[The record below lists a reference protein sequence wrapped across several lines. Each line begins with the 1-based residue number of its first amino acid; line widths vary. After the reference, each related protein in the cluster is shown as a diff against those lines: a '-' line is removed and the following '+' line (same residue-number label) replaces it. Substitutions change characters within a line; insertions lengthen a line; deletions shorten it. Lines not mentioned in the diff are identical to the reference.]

1 MQLAQSNYDLNSD
14 FGIMIKN
21 DFHRLLKRQ
30 IKDHLGDLNNTPEN
44 LNRFLE
50 AINLAYKDYD
60 KDLAHVELIL
70 KESSQELFKA
80 NKELNLLNAQ
90 NEQIIEEKTKH
101 LHKIT
106 YNLQNAEKIA
116 GLGNFSLDLSTK
128 KLELSEQ
135 LLAMLNIKEADK
147 NFGIDELALVF
158 ENPEELRQLINNS
171 IETKTKFRLENIS
184 KKNSKKYFL
193 IEGMIIADTENKDS
207 IFLGVLLD
215 ITESVTAKENNIK
228 LKEFYETILNNIPVE
243 ISVLNDQ
250 DKYLYINPIAVKADT
265 NREFLIGK
273 DDFEYCEHFDLDIEM
288 AQKQKN
294 IFTEVKD
301 THKTIEFTDKSENN
315 DGSISYLLKRYF
327 PILTAEKE
335 FVYMLELGIDITEKT
350 EQSIKLEQSLE
361 EKEALLGEVHHR
373 VKNNLALVLGMVEM
387 QGALTDN
394 DFLKHHLSE
403 VQHRIA
409 AMSLIHE
416 KLYKSTN
423 FAKIDLQ
430 DYLKDLVKFLS
441 GFFNKGKDISIHFD
455 IDKVYASTKKIV
467 PIALIVNELITNCFK
482 YAFKD
487 KTSGDIFVG
496 LKKTDQ
502 DLTLSISDNGPGLPS
517 ELDLNA
523 LKSLGFKLINIFT
536 RQLKGTYEL
545 KNNPGLS
552 VTIKF
557 KNEQESINS

>member
-1 MQLAQSNYDLNSD
+1 MQPTQSNHDFNSY

-30 IKDHLGDLNNTPEN
+30 IKDHLGDLNSAPEN
-44 LNRFLE
+44 LEKFLDS
-50 AINLAYKDYD
+50 INMAYKDYD
-60 KDLAHVELIL
+60 KDLAHLELIL

-80 NKELNLLNAQ
+80 NKELNLLNTQ
-90 NEQIIEEKTKH
+90 NEKIIEEKTRH

-116 GLGNFSLDLSTK
+116 GLGNFSWNLSGK

-135 LLAMLNIKEADK
+135 LLAMLNLKEVDK
-147 NFGIDELALVF
+147 NFGIEELIHVF
-158 ENPEELRQLINNS
+158 ENPQELDKLIKNS
-171 IETKTKFRLENIS
+171 IETKTKFRLENLRI
-184 KKNSKKYFL
+184 KNSKNYFL
-193 IEGMIIADTENKDS
+193 VEGMIIDDTENKDS
-207 IFLGVLLD
+207 IFLGVILD

-250 DKYLYINPIAVKADT
+250 DKYLYINPVAVKADT

-273 DDFEYCEHFDLDIEM
+273 DDFEYCEHFELDMEM
-288 AQKQKN
+288 AQKQKA
-294 IFTEVKD
+294 IFTQVKD
-301 THKTIEFTDKSENN
+301 SHKTIEFTDKYENA
-315 DGSISYLLKRYF
+315 DSSISYLLRRFF
-327 PILTAEKE
+327 PILTSEKE
-335 FVYMLELGIDITEKT
+335 FLYMLELGIDITEKT
-350 EQSIKLEQSLE
+350 EQSIKLQQSLE

-416 KLYKSTN
+416 KLYKSSN

-430 DYLKDLVKFLS
+430 DYLKDLIKFLS
-441 GFFNKGKDISIHFD
+441 GFFNKGKDITIHFD
-455 IDKVYASTKKIV
+455 IDNVYASTKKIV

-482 YAFKD
+482 YAFKNQ
-487 KTSGDIFVG
+487 TSGDIFVS
-496 LKKTDQ
+496 LKKTEQ
-502 DLTLSISDNGPGLPS
+502 DLILSISDSGQGLPS
-517 ELDLNA
+517 ELDLNT